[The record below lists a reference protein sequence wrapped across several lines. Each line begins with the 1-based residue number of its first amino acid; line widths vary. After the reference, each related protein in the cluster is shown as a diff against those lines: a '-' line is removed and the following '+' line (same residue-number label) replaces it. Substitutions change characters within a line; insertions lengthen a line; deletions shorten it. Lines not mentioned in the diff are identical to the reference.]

1 MLPDPPPRSIAD
13 ERAELLRR
21 AREGSTDAWDSIVGR
36 YGDLVLTVARDV
48 GLSEADCEEVFQNT
62 WVAFLG
68 QIDLLREPPALGR
81 WLVITAQRHAWRVW
95 RRSIGRSKESG
106 EDQPRPAEWALDEG
120 PSPEDMAQSLER
132 RTLVREAL
140 EELSARCRELLGR
153 LYLRADGR
161 THHEVAAELGL
172 PRGSVG
178 PTRMRCLANLA
189 AVLER
194 RGMF

>member
-13 ERAELLRR
+13 ERSELLRR
-21 AREGSTDAWDSIVGR
+21 AREGSTEAWDSIVGR

-62 WVAFLG
+62 WIAFLG
-68 QIDLLREPPALGR
+68 QIDLLREPSALGR
-81 WLVITAQRHAWRVW
+81 WLVITAQRHAWRAW
-95 RRSIGRSKESG
+95 RRSAGSSRDIARDLPPSM
-106 EDQPRPAEWALDEG
+106 DWALDEG
-120 PSPEDMAQSLER
+120 PSPEDTAQSLER

-140 EELSARCRELLGR
+140 EELSTRCRELLKR

-161 THHEVAAELGL
+161 TYHEVAEELGL
-172 PRGSVG
+172 PRGSIG
-178 PTRMRCLANLA
+178 PTRMRCLASLA